1 MGVKQRTTLDLRVGC
16 ALGRSAAGGDTRLS
30 LLFWVSRRNVSDKN
44 PERFQSGY
52 SNDEPTESELDPFV
66 HYSSDRRIESK
77 ESNQIP
83 RTTREAELRRVSTS
97 YLQNASRTQIL
108 HRFEVDSLAKI
119 SFVSIISLLCN
130 FWSWT
135 FLNKLAKLKGTA
147 KREIITAEQCV
158 VCIYIKFIT
167 APYALYLRDNFRHV
181 YKVYRN
187 IKGYYILFVVSAVR
201 IRARKRSRTLCDI
214 CVIALK

>member
-181 YKVYRN
+181 YKVSKY
-187 IKGYYILFVVSAVR
+187 KGLLYSLCRLGCTHPRTQTLANVMRYMCD
-201 IRARKRSRTLCDI
+201 RA
-214 CVIALK
+214 